1 VAPDVVDESEL
12 KDIAIPD
19 GDLEIT
25 AMRAGGAGG
34 QNVNKVNSAVRI
46 KHIPSGLQVKCTQE
60 RSQPLNKE
68 IALKRLKAQLLAIA
82 QEQRVKE
89 IQEIRGDLVEAS
101 WGMQIRNYVLHP
113 YKLIKDQRT
122 GWETTNAQAFMDG
135 DLLDDCIASYL
146 RWKAE
151 ERGE

>member
-1 VAPDVVDESEL
+1 VWDETEL
-12 KDIAIPD
+12 KDIDIPD

-25 AMRAGGAGG
+25 AMRSGGKGG
-34 QNVNKVNSAVRI
+34 QNTNKVSLAVRI

-60 RSQPLNKE
+60 RSQPMNKE

-82 QEQRVKE
+82 QDQRVKE
-89 IQEIRGDLVEAS
+89 IKEIRGDLVEAS

-113 YKLIKDQRT
+113 YKMVKDQRT
-122 GWETTNAQAFMDG
+122 GWETANAQAFLDG
-135 DLLDDCIASYL
+135 ELLDSCITSYL

-151 ERGE
+151 SQDE